1 MNTERLKQARESA
14 NLTQLQTAKL
24 LGISD
29 GTYKNYEQG
38 KREPNNTLLVQ
49 IADLFGVTTDYLLGR
64 TEPAKQ
70 PNPILQLTNEEME
83 QRLLAAYF
91 KLPKNVRETFIQGM
105 ADELSKRDE
114 SPDLGAMTHSATIRE
129 RMEAA
134 NETKAKNGA

>member
-49 IADLFGVTTDYLLGR
+49 IADLFDVTTDYLLGR
-64 TEPAKQ
+64 TKPAEQ

-91 KLPKNVRETFIQGM
+91 KLPKKIRESFIQGM
-105 ADELSKRDE
+105 TDELSKRDE
-114 SPDLGAMTHSATIRE
+114 SSDSGAMTHSATICE
-129 RMEAA
+129 LMEAA
-134 NETKAKNGA
+134 SETEAKNGA